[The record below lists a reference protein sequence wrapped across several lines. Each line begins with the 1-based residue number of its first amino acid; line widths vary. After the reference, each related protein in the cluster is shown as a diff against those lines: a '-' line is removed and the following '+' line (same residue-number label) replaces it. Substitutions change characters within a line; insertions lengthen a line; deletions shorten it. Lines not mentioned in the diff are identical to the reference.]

1 MLSIKCKQCK
11 AVWEVPESKKGGQV
25 NCPSCGLVNEVP
37 GASDAGWFYGL
48 AFGGY
53 ALIGLPLGIMA
64 VIGMLNGEAGM
75 AICSGSAFAVV
86 TIILLFIMLGS

>member
-1 MLSIKCKQCK
+1 MVFC
-11 AVWEVPESKKGGQV
+11 
-25 NCPSCGLVNEVP
+25 
-37 GASDAGWFYGL
+37 L

-86 TIILLFIMLGS
+86 TIILLFILLGS

>member
-1 MLSIKCKQCK
+1 MLSIKCKRCK

-53 ALIGLPLGIMA
+53 AFIGLPLGIMA

-86 TIILLFIMLGS
+86 TIILLFILLGS